1 MLIGSFR
8 NLNFH
13 NSMRH
18 RKMSAPN
25 KEPIV
30 TAPTHS
36 PFHQRLMHALRS
48 WRRRAAERRRSR
60 ADSRHLAGM
69 SDHEL
74 RDLGIGRSQVIAL
87 LDEHKY

>member
-1 MLIGSFR
+1 M
-8 NLNFH
+8 
-13 NSMRH
+13 
-18 RKMSAPN
+18 
-25 KEPIV
+25 

-60 ADSRHLAGM
+60 AEARHLAGM

-74 RDLGIGRSQVIAL
+74 RDLGIGRSQVQGVV
-87 LDEHKY
+87 DRDRF

>member
-1 MLIGSFR
+1 MLIECVR

-13 NSMRH
+13 NSMLR
-18 RKMSAPN
+18 RKMSTPN

-48 WRRRAAERRRSR
+48 WCRRAAERRRSR
-60 ADSRHLAGM
+60 AEARHLGGM
-69 SDHEL
+69 SDYEL
-74 RDLGIGRSQVIAL
+74 RDLGIGRSQVNAL
-87 LDEHKY
+87 RDQDRY

>member
-1 MLIGSFR
+1 
-8 NLNFH
+8 
-13 NSMRH
+13 
-18 RKMSAPN
+18 
-25 KEPIV
+25 V

-60 ADSRHLAGM
+60 ADTHHLAGM

-74 RDLGIGRSQVIAL
+74 RDLGIGRSQVRAL
-87 LDEHKY
+87 ADRDRF

>member
-1 MLIGSFR
+1 M
-8 NLNFH
+8 
-13 NSMRH
+13 
-18 RKMSAPN
+18 
-25 KEPIV
+25 

-60 ADSRHLAGM
+60 DDLRHLAGM

-74 RDLGIGRSQVIAL
+74 RDLGIGRSEAAGVF
-87 LDEHKY
+87 DRHRY

>member
-1 MLIGSFR
+1 M
-8 NLNFH
+8 
-13 NSMRH
+13 
-18 RKMSAPN
+18 
-25 KEPIV
+25 

-60 ADSRHLAGM
+60 ADSQQLAGM

-74 RDLGIGRSQVIAL
+74 RDLGIGRSQVQGL
-87 LDEHKY
+87 TGRDRF

>member
-1 MLIGSFR
+1 M
-8 NLNFH
+8 
-13 NSMRH
+13 
-18 RKMSAPN
+18 
-25 KEPIV
+25 

-60 ADSRHLAGM
+60 ADTLHLAGM

-74 RDLGIGRSQVIAL
+74 RDLGIGRSQLPSIA
-87 LDEHKY
+87 DRRRF

>member
-1 MLIGSFR
+1 M
-8 NLNFH
+8 
-13 NSMRH
+13 
-18 RKMSAPN
+18 
-25 KEPIV
+25 

-74 RDLGIGRSQVIAL
+74 RDLGIGRSQVSAL

>member
-1 MLIGSFR
+1 MLIGSVR

-13 NSMRH
+13 NSMRR
-18 RKMSAPN
+18 RKIGAPN

-74 RDLGIGRSQVIAL
+74 RDLGIGRSQVTAL

>member
-1 MLIGSFR
+1 
-8 NLNFH
+8 
-13 NSMRH
+13 
-18 RKMSAPN
+18 
-25 KEPIV
+25 V

-60 ADSRHLAGM
+60 ADAQRLAGM

-74 RDLGIGRSQVIAL
+74 CDLGIGRSEVPGL
-87 LDEHKY
+87 LDRHRC